1 MTTLTATFGLV
12 DTVRIM
18 SENGLAVPKSM
29 NLVVGE
35 CNLKI
40 ADPIQSYLTENG
52 YRILSR
58 VSTSDHLMALLAR
71 QPIHLLLLGELE
83 GENCFA
89 VFRDFRKRWPML
101 PVILISHQP
110 VSDVFRDWVIQR
122 GINDVFYSHPDHFSA
137 LSRAIVRNINQGAI
151 GGTTPIHDLPISKT
165 DFFPVEEVTIA
176 FHGDMIKAALEELSQ
191 FSSHYFGTLALGNYW
206 RKAYQKAIVEYSEL
220 EHWSV
225 DYQGEFTLIAKFRY
239 HPVAAEQ
246 LKGIKVWIQF
256 FIQEC
261 ERIIVDFASLLAKES
276 FSPILKQLL
285 PHVPHD

>member
-12 DTVRIM
+12 DAVQIM

-40 ADPIQSYLTENG
+40 ADPIQSYLKQNG
-52 YRILSR
+52 YHILGR
-58 VSTSDHLMALLAR
+58 VSSSDQLMVLLAQ
-71 QPIHLLLLGELE
+71 QPIQLLLLGELE

-151 GGTTPIHDLPISKT
+151 GGTMPIQDLSIPATKR
-165 DFFPVEEVTIA
+165 FPLEEATIA
-176 FHGDMIKAALEELSQ
+176 LNGDMLKSALEELNQ
-191 FSSHYFGTLALGNYW
+191 FCSHYFGTLALGNYW
-206 RKAYQKAIVEYSEL
+206 RKAYQKAIVEYAEL
-220 EHWSV
+220 DPWSV
-225 DYQGEFTLIAKFRY
+225 DYQGNFTVVSKFLY
-239 HPVAAEQ
+239 QPLAPKQ
-246 LKGIKVWIQF
+246 LKGIKIWIQF

-261 ERIIVDFASLLAKES
+261 ERIIVDFADLLAKEP
-276 FSPILKQLL
+276 FSPVLKQIL
-285 PHVPHD
+285 PHD

>member
-1 MTTLTATFGLV
+1 MTTLTATLGLV

-35 CNLKI
+35 CDLKI
-40 ADPIQSYLTENG
+40 ADPIQSYLTEHG

-58 VSTSDHLMALLAR
+58 VSTSDQLMALLAR

-110 VSDVFRDWVIQR
+110 VSNVFREWVIQR
-122 GINDVFYSHPDHFSA
+122 GINDVFYSHPSHFLA

-151 GGTTPIHDLPISKT
+151 GGTMPVQDLPISTT
-165 DFFPVEEVTIA
+165 DLFPVEEVTIA
-176 FHGDMIKAALEELSQ
+176 LNGEMLKTALEELNQ

-206 RKAYQKAIVEYSEL
+206 RKAYQKAIVDCTEL

-225 DYQGEFTLIAKFRY
+225 DYQGNFTVVSQSLY
-239 HPVAAEQ
+239 HPIAPKQ

-256 FIQEC
+256 FIREC
-261 ERIIVDFASLLAKES
+261 ERIIVDFADLLAKES
-276 FSPILKQLL
+276 FSPILKQIL
-285 PHVPHD
+285 PHD